1 MSVIS
6 NRTRGSS
13 TPSILKRGKTLKSRL
28 SEIKSPNKVKF
39 VLPHSQKV
47 QIILEEYKGKK
58 ISRDYENLLC
68 LIRDAELTDED
79 VSSLLKEAT
88 ECISILNQDLRL
100 FVEAILSVNWIDKG
114 NGVVSEYQSFI
125 VNLLSAHNYHA
136 KLVIEKL
143 VSLFLPGIF
152 FFTSLQ
158 SVILFYSVLD
168 PGDTD
173 WPDGIPRDVDNNRY
187 NNIHTLL
194 KLLMRVVPM

>member
-13 TPSILKRGKTLKSRL
+13 TPSILKKRSTIKSRL
-28 SEIKSPNKVKF
+28 SEIKSPNKVRF

-47 QIILEEYKGKK
+47 QNILEEYRGKK

-88 ECISILNQDLRL
+88 ECISILTNDLRL
-100 FVEAILSVNWIDKG
+100 FVEAILSISWINKNND
-114 NGVVSEYQSFI
+114 VVSEYQSFI

-143 VSLFLPGIF
+143 VTLFLP
-152 FFTSLQ
+152 S
-158 SVILFYSVLD
+158 
-168 PGDTD
+168 
-173 WPDGIPRDVDNNRY
+173 RY
-187 NNIHTLL
+187 IYNYY
-194 KLLMRVVPM
+194 R